1 MARPAPSSDFA
12 FPARPHSCRL
22 EARARG
28 VPLRVSTISPTALN
42 TYFFRARAAGN
53 QTPANLPSAPAAQ
66 GASSSA
72 PAAAAGQ
79 QQAAGAAQQPGVQ
92 QQLQAEDVVQ
102 AVFYCLSAP
111 DHVDVSDLTVRSVW
125 AQ

>member
-1 MARPAPSSDFA
+1 M
-12 FPARPHSCRL
+12 
-22 EARARG
+22 
-28 VPLRVSTISPTALN
+28 PLRVSTISPTALN

-92 QQLQAEDVVQ
+92 QQLHAEDVVQ
-102 AVFYCLSAP
+102 AVLSCLSAP
-111 DHVDVSDLTVRSVW
+111 DHVDVSNLTVRSVW

>member
-1 MARPAPSSDFA
+1 
-12 FPARPHSCRL
+12 
-22 EARARG
+22 

-53 QTPANLPSAPAAQ
+53 QTPANLPSAPSAQ

-79 QQAAGAAQQPGVQ
+79 QQVAGAAHQPGVQ
-92 QQLQAEDVVQ
+92 QQQQQLHAEDVVQ
-102 AVFYCLSAP
+102 AVLYCLSVP
-111 DHVDVSDLTVRSVW
+111 DHVDVSNLTVRSVW